1 MLPAC
6 SLFAAAD
13 SAVGCDCL
21 FEHHWQCGAFVFPSD
36 TPQWVKDQA
45 NDTGIVP
52 EGYWYEVFGGC
63 GAWSDES
70 KDAIQHTEYC
80 PGRNGGTVWI
90 AEGSSDPTWV
100 SLDESTGTVRER
112 VAHTLREYGLPEGWY
127 EWK

>member
-1 MLPAC
+1 M
-6 SLFAAAD
+6 
-13 SAVGCDCL
+13 
-21 FEHHWQCGAFVFPSD
+21 FPSD

-112 VAHTLREYGLPEGWY
+112 VAHRLREYGLPEGWY

>member
-1 MLPAC
+1 M
-6 SLFAAAD
+6 
-13 SAVGCDCL
+13 
-21 FEHHWQCGAFVFPSD
+21 FPSD

-90 AEGSSDPTWV
+90 AEGSSDPTW
-100 SLDESTGTVRER
+100 SALTNRRER
-112 VAHTLREYGLPEGWY
+112 SASESPTHCENTVCLKGGMSGSSVFA
-127 EWK
+127 KC